1 MEESMILSQIKQTF
15 DCGEQDIRAYSPLTL
30 AYVGDGIYDLII
42 RTVAVERANRRVNDL
57 NKITVQYVKAPAQAK
72 IVEALQPFLTEE
84 EMEIY
89 RRGRNAKPHSSAK
102 NASQSEYHKATGF
115 EALIGYLYLTGS
127 MDRLLELVKVG
138 IEAAGMTI

>member
-84 EMEIY
+84 EMDIY

-115 EALIGYLYLTGS
+115 EALIGYLYLTGN

>member
-1 MEESMILSQIKQTF
+1 MEEGMILSQIKQTF

-84 EMEIY
+84 EMDIY

>member
-15 DCGEQDIRAYSPLTL
+15 NCGEQDIRAYSPLTL

>member
-15 DCGEQDIRAYSPLTL
+15 DCGEQDIRSYSPLTL